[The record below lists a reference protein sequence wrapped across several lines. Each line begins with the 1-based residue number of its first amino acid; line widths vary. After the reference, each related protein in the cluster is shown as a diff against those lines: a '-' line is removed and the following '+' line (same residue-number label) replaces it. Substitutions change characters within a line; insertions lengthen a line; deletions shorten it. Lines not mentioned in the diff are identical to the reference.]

1 MGQVFG
7 STDGLDPSGKPLGQN
22 ATADQ
27 LGLSG
32 GQLFARKALAGGL
45 SGVARGMNTPNI
57 QSRGYSPQIQAPSQP
72 MVDPSY
78 FGVGKPKNPFFGG

>member
-7 STDGLDPSGKPLGQN
+7 KIDPTATIQQAGQ
-22 ATADQ
+22 TVADPNK
-27 LGLSG
+27 GLSAG
-32 GQLFARKALAGGL
+32 NLFARKALAGSLGGL
-45 SGVARGMNTPNI
+45 GKGLGQMNGPQGN
-57 QSRGYSPQIQAPSQP
+57 YSPPIQTPQAP